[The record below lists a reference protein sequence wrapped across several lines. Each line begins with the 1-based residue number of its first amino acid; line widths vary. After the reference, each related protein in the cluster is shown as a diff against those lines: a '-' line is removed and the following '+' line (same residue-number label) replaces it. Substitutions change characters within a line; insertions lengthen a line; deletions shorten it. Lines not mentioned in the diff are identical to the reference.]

1 MKVISHR
8 ISAFALI
15 VALLCTAAAAEE
27 GAEEGGKELL
37 RISTTTSLYDT
48 LLLDEMEDI
57 FEEMYNVD
65 VRTVSGGTGIAIER
79 AVKGDA
85 DLILVHDVERER
97 KFIEDGYGLSRTCFA
112 YNYFIIVG
120 PEDDPAGIT
129 GLNASDAM
137 RAIMLHGMENPGEVK
152 FVSRGDDS
160 GTHAREKLLW
170 DRAGLDYAEIA
181 ASAASS
187 DNRWYVEA
195 AQGMGPTL
203 MMADEMEGYTLC
215 DTSTFAAFR
224 RDLDLVPLIE
234 SDEFLIN
241 VYAAVPVSPAVY
253 PDTNCEMARNFINF
267 LVSAEGQDL
276 IAEYGKETIGK
287 PLFNPA
293 RGNCD
298 LIGCSGDECLVP
310 LAEDVCSRAS
320 A

>member
-1 MKVISHR
+1 MKEISHR
-8 ISAFALI
+8 TSAFALI
-15 VALLCTAAAAEE
+15 AALLCTAAAAEDRAGE
-27 GAEEGGKELL
+27 GERELL

-57 FEEMYNVD
+57 FEEMYDVD

-85 DLILVHDVERER
+85 DLILVHDAERER

-137 RAIMLHGMENPGEVK
+137 RAIMVHGMDNPGEVK

-170 DRAGLDYAEIA
+170 NKAGFNYSEISTSG
-181 ASAASS
+181 AS
-187 DNRWYVEA
+187 WYVEA
-195 AQGMGPTL
+195 GQPMGQTL
-203 MMADEMEGYTLC
+203 LMTSEMEAYTLC

-224 RDLDLVPLIE
+224 SDLDLVPLIE

-241 VYAAVPVSPAVY
+241 VYAAIPVSPTVY
-253 PDTNCEMARNFINF
+253 PETNCEMAKNFINF
-267 LVSAEGQDL
+267 LVSDEGQDL
-276 IAEYGKETIGK
+276 IAEYGTETIGK
-287 PLFNPA
+287 PLFNAA

-298 LIGCSGDECLVP
+298 IIGCSGDEGVIP
-310 LAEDVCSRAS
+310 LADDVCSRAL